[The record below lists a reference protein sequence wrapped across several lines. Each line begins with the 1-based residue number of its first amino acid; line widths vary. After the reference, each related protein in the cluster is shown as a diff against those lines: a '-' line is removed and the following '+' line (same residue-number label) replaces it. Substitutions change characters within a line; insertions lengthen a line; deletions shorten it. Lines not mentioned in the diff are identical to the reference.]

1 MEDTLT
7 DVLAYL
13 VVIAGVVLILLLFR
27 LIACTIANLILLVVW
42 WCLYLLTSGAVDWR
56 DDLVGGSFFGVAGMF
71 FGVPVCACLRYAGDF
86 LIRQRLTK
94 RNLPTDLMTYAKVNR
109 EPRPVKPFHDLKPTQ
124 PLVIRIGK
132 EEFRI
137 GKESTKEQEKPKEN
151 F

>member
-56 DDLVGGSFFGVAGMF
+56 DDLVGGSFFGPWIDVFSNGWR
-71 FGVPVCACLRYAGDF
+71 GL
-86 LIRQRLTK
+86 
-94 RNLPTDLMTYAKVNR
+94 
-109 EPRPVKPFHDLKPTQ
+109 LKG
-124 PLVIRIGK
+124 LVYG
-132 EEFRI
+132 
-137 GKESTKEQEKPKEN
+137 GGSGGSPDGG
-151 F
+151 